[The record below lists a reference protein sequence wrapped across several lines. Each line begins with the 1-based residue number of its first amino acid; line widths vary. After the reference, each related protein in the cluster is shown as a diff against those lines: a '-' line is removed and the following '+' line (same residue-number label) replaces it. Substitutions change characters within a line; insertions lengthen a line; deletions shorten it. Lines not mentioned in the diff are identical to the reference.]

1 VAYTLDAETEAFF
14 QSEQL
19 WWSSIFVLLALWRF
33 MVLVRTRPAAESPTQ
48 EMLRDGPFVAVL
60 FSWGAL
66 VLWLVYNL
74 GPG

>member
-1 VAYTLDAETEAFF
+1 
-14 QSEQL
+14 
-19 WWSSIFVLLALWRF
+19 

-48 EMLRDGPFVAVL
+48 EMLRDGPFVAVV